1 VSLFSR
7 QQRVSVVDGPVIP
20 DRPRLTGTGSAV
32 ARVNTDSAMRHS
44 AVWAALRLRADL
56 ISSMPVDVYRKINGI
71 QVEMQKPPV
80 LVTPGG
86 SKVKIKE
93 WMYSS
98 QIDLD
103 RAGNVCGLIT
113 ARDGMGYPAV
123 IELQELAATRIKV
136 KDGKINKFVFRGVEY
151 EPEDVWHEKQYTIAG
166 CPVGLSP
173 VSYAA
178 WSISQYLT
186 AQQFSVEWFGSGGLP
201 AAELKNTAKT
211 VTPKESEDIKL
222 RFKAT
227 VGPGDVFVHGNDWE
241 YSPLQAVESDQQWIN
256 TQQYGVP
263 EIARFFSVP
272 ADMIDGAV
280 SGSSVTYASISQRN
294 LQLMIVNIGA
304 PVGRRE
310 DALSDLLP
318 KPRFVKLNSDAILR
332 MDPETRARVLGQ
344 QVRDRLRAPSEQ
356 REVDDLPPFTDEQ
369 LAEFDRIFGP
379 PKSSAPTNTPVPTTG
394 GTP

>member
-1 VSLFSR
+1 V
-7 QQRVSVVDGPVIP
+7 
-20 DRPRLTGTGSAV
+20 
-32 ARVNTDSAMRHS
+32 
-44 AVWAALRLRADL
+44 
-56 ISSMPVDVYRKINGI
+56 
-71 QVEMQKPPV
+71 
-80 LVTPGG
+80 
-86 SKVKIKE
+86 
-93 WMYSS
+93 
-98 QIDLD
+98 
-103 RAGNVCGLIT
+103 

-123 IELQELAATRIKV
+123 IELQELAATRIYVKNGKV
-136 KDGKINKFVFRGVEY
+136 DKFKFRGTEY
-151 EPEDVWHEKQYTIAG
+151 DPSEVWHEKQYTISG

-211 VTPKESEDIKL
+211 VTPTESEDIKL

-241 YSPLQAVESDQQWIN
+241 YSPLQAVESDQQWLN

-263 EIARFFSVP
+263 EIARFFGVP

-294 LQLMIVNIGA
+294 LQLMIMNLGA

-318 KPRFVKLNSDAILR
+318 RPRFVKLNSDAILR
-332 MDPETRARVLGQ
+332 MDPETRAKVLGQ
-344 QVRDRLRAPSEQ
+344 QVRDRLRTPSEV
-356 REVDDLPPFTDEQ
+356 RATDNLPPYSEDQ
-369 LAEFDRIFGP
+369 MAEFDRLFGP
-379 PKSSAPTNTPVPTTG
+379 PKSPTNTTVPTG

>member
-1 VSLFSR
+1 VA
-7 QQRVSVVDGPVIP
+7 GPVIP
-20 DRPRLTGTGSAV
+20 DRPRSTGAGSQV
-32 ARVNTDSAMRHS
+32 ARVTEDTALRHS

-56 ISSMPVDVYRKINGI
+56 ESSMPVDVYRRVAGI
-71 QVEMQKPPV
+71 QVEMVKPPV

-86 SKVKIKE
+86 PEVGIKE

-98 QIDLD
+98 RVDLD
-103 RAGNVCGLIT
+103 RAGNTCGLIV
-113 ARDGMGYPAV
+113 ARDKLGYPAV
-123 IELQELAATRIKV
+123 IELQELAATRIYV
-136 KDGKINKFVFRGVEY
+136 KNGKISTFKFRGVEY
-151 EPEDVWHEKQYTIAG
+151 DPYDVWHEKQYTVAG

-173 VSYAA
+173 VSYAK
-178 WSISQYLT
+178 WTISQYLT

-211 VTPKESEDIKL
+211 VTPTESEDIKL

-241 YSPLQAVESDQQWIN
+241 YSPLQAIESDQQWIN

-263 EIARFFSVP
+263 EIARFFGVP
-272 ADMIDGAV
+272 ADLLDSAV
-280 SGSSVTYASISQRN
+280 SGQSVTYASISQRN
-294 LQLMIVNIGA
+294 LQFLIMNLGPAID
-304 PVGRRE
+304 RRE
-310 DALSDLLP
+310 WALSRLLP

-332 MDPETRARVLGQ
+332 MDPETRAKVLGQ

-356 REVDDLPPFTDEQ
+356 RAVDDLPPFTTDQ

-379 PKSSAPTNTPVPTTG
+379 PKSPTPTTVPTG

>member
-1 VSLFSR
+1 VSLFTK
-7 QQRVSVVDGPVIP
+7 RVSVVDGPVIP
-20 DRPRLTGTGSAV
+20 DRPRLTGTGSAA
-32 ARVNTDSAMRHS
+32 ARVNSDSALRHS

-56 ISSMPVDVYRKINGI
+56 ISSMPVDVYRKVNGI

-80 LVTPGG
+80 LITPGG
-86 SKVKIKE
+86 AKVKIKE
-93 WMYSS
+93 WVYSS
-98 QIDLD
+98 QVDLD

-123 IELQELAATRIKV
+123 IELQELAGTRIKV
-136 KDGKINKFVFRGVEY
+136 KDGKISKFTFRGVEY

-186 AQQFSVEWFGSGGLP
+186 AQEFSVNWFGSGGLP

-263 EIARFFSVP
+263 EIARFFGVP

-294 LQLMIVNIGA
+294 LQLLIMNLGPAI
-304 PVGRRE
+304 GRRE

-318 KPRFVKLNSDAILR
+318 RPRFVKLNSDAILR
-332 MDPETRARVLGQ
+332 MDPETRSRVLGQ
-344 QVRDRLRAPSEQ
+344 QLRDRLRTPSEQ
-356 REVDDLPPFTDEQ
+356 RAIDDLPPFTDEQ
-369 LAEFDRIFGP
+369 LAEIDRIFGP
-379 PKSSAPTNTPVPTTG
+379 PKSPTLNPTAPTG
-394 GTP
+394 GSS